1 MRVKVISKKPIPRAG
16 AEPMMPGNEYDVASL
31 SGIREHVQVLPYDTK
46 VVHDEPVRPTL
57 AAGIQSS
64 ASPAGQ
70 ASPEQT
76 VTRRRR
82 GRQSRKAEG

>member
-1 MRVKVISKKPIPRAG
+1 MRIKVTAQNAIRHSEYG
-16 AEPMMPGNEYDVASL
+16 LLEPGKEYDVASL
-31 SGIREHVQVLPYDTK
+31 SGIREHVKVVTQEYDTK
-46 VVHDEPVRPTL
+46 VIVERPTL
-57 AAGIQSS
+57 AAGIPSS

-82 GRQSRKAEG
+82 GRRSKQGAE

>member
-1 MRVKVISKKPIPRAG
+1 MRIKVTAQNAIPHSEYG
-16 AEPMMPGNEYDVASL
+16 LLEPDKEYDVKSL
-31 SGIREHVQVLPYDTK
+31 SGIRGHVQVLPYETK
-46 VVHDEPVRPTL
+46 VVHDQPVRPIQD
-57 AAGIQSS
+57 AGIQSS

-82 GRQSRKAEG
+82 GRRSRTAGE

>member
-16 AEPMMPGNEYDVASL
+16 AEPMMPGQEYDVASL
-31 SGIREHVQVLPYDTK
+31 SGIRQHVNVVTREYDTK
-46 VVHDEPVRPTL
+46 VIVERPTL
-57 AAGIQSS
+57 AAGIPLS
-64 ASPAGQ
+64 ASPADQ

-82 GRQSRKAEG
+82 GRRSRQGEE

>member
-16 AEPMMPGNEYDVASL
+16 AEPMMPGQEYDVASL
-31 SGIREHVQVLPYDTK
+31 SGIREHVEVVSEYQTK
-46 VVHDEPVRPTL
+46 VIVERPTL
-57 AAGIQSS
+57 AAGIPLS
-64 ASPAGQ
+64 ASPADQ

-82 GRQSRKAEG
+82 GRRSKQGAE